1 MSMTET
7 LKADIANYE
16 KQIQEKKVK
25 FQELKTQMTQLEA
38 EINLFNG
45 AMQQCVKLLNMQTD
59 SENVATETE

>member
-7 LKADIANYE
+7 IKADIANYE

-45 AMQQCVKLLNMQTD
+45 ALQQCVKLLNMQND
-59 SENVATETE
+59 AEDVAPETE